1 VVTQSPRRRGHG
13 LSLLYKS
20 MLYLQ
25 INLLHRRSKGQTK
38 IDCTLFCL
46 DKLPTSDLG
55 LHRLK
60 SFPDNSRSSLPGSSS
75 QDNHVH
81 IPCPLTERSSEPI
94 LPWHRYNLLP
104 LGYQKAY
111 ANYVKM
117 HMSWNVLVTNRPTS
131 EQGEVQRRSENIIVS
146 QNTISCICCATH
158 SSHISYD
165 EADLVV
171 LGAFCPLDAIPASR
185 KTTFL
190 DLAPALQVTRFL
202 SLISRQDVS
211 DRYTGVKNSHR
222 PNVDTRCC
230 GRRNRM

>member
-1 VVTQSPRRRGHG
+1 
-13 LSLLYKS
+13 

-25 INLLHRRSKGQTK
+25 IGLSHRRSKGQTK
-38 IDCTLFCL
+38 VDCMSFCL
-46 DKLPTSDLG
+46 DKLPASDLG
-55 LHRLK
+55 LHRPR
-60 SFPDNSRSSLPGSSS
+60 SFPDNSRSSLPGSSN

-104 LGYQKAY
+104 LSYQKAY

-117 HMSWNVLVTNRPTS
+117 HISWNVPVTNRPTA
-131 EQGEVQRRSENIIVS
+131 EQGEVQRRSENIIIA

-190 DLAPALQVTRFL
+190 DLAPALHVTRLL
-202 SLISRQDVS
+202 SLTTSRTYHIVTMESKFSSSECGHEVLREEDENVALVTWGSENYPAS
-211 DRYTGVKNSHR
+211 DQR
-222 PNVDTRCC
+222 
-230 GRRNRM
+230 